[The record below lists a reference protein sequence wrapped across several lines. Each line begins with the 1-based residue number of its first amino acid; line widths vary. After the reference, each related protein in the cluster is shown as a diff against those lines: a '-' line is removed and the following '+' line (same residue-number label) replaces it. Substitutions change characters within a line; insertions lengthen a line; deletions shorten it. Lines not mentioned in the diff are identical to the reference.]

1 MFKNPLQVLKTIVLV
16 TSLLTSAAYA
26 DTQSELLGKVSN
38 ILGKP
43 AGLQVEFSQNKQIK
57 GFKTPAKSSGHVL
70 IAAQR
75 GMQWVTVAPYQST
88 LKITPNGISE
98 IRGGQ
103 TTQIGNAQ
111 SMKSMS
117 AILSGM
123 LSGDFAPMQRYF
135 RFSGNAGN
143 GAWSMKLTPVDA
155 NVKRA
160 ISSIQMSGGR
170 YVNRVTVY
178 EANGDVSNIS
188 FSGAT
193 PIAASAVGL

>member
-1 MFKNPLQVLKTIVLV
+1 MLKNSIQILKIMVLATG
-16 TSLLTSAAYA
+16 LLATTAYA
-26 DTQSELLGKVSN
+26 DPQSELLVKVSN

-43 AGLQVEFSQNKQIK
+43 AGLKVDFSQNKQIK

-75 GMQWVTVAPYQST
+75 GMQWVTDAPYQST

-98 IRGGQ
+98 VRGGQ

-123 LSGDFAPMQRYF
+123 LSGDFKPMQRYF
-135 RFSGNAGN
+135 RFSGTAG
-143 GAWSMKLTPVDA
+143 GSAWSMKLTPVDA

-160 ISSIQMSGGR
+160 IASIQMSGGR
-170 YVNRVTVY
+170 YVNHVTVY

-193 PIAASAVGL
+193 PIAAGAVGL